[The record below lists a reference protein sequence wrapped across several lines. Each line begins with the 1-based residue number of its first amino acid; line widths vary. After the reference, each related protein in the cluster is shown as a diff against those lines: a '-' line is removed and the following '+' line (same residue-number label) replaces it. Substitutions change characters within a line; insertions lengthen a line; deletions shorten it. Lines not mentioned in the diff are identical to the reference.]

1 MKFFEKLKKI
11 RLNKK
16 RIFSLAFASF
26 LVLSIGKSSYAK
38 DKEELK
44 GKVVHSFTTKDK
56 PEEIIGKLKA
66 GKKYIIREKRAKEGY
81 EKADDYTFEVG
92 KDGKMQEIKIIDKKI
107 ERNVELTKQDTINLK
122 VVPGATVEFENVK
135 TKEKKTATT
144 DSEGKIKITLTYGDW
159 IYHETIAPEGYVKSD
174 KYGKIKVTENGVTI
188 EEVFWNE
195 PITSDYELTKQ
206 DTISKK
212 ALPGCEVQIKNKETG
227 EVVFKGV
234 TDENGKIKVKL
245 RYGKYI
251 LEEVLAPEGY
261 VKATKTLEI
270 NVTEHGAKIE
280 QVLYNDKIQTMP
292 KTNLNGGGMIFSIL
306 LFVSAVCL
314 VFVFLKKRKMKD
326 E

>member
-1 MKFFEKLKKI
+1 MKFFEKFKKI

-16 RIFSLAFASF
+16 KIFSLALASCI
-26 LVLSIGKSSYAK
+26 LLGIGENSYAK
-38 DKEELK
+38 EDKEVK
-44 GKVVHSFTTKDK
+44 GKVVHTFTTKDK

-81 EKADDYTFEVG
+81 EKADDYTFEVA
-92 KDGKMQEIKIIDKKI
+92 KDGKLQEIKIIDKKI

-122 VVPGATVEFENVK
+122 VVPGATVEFENAK

-144 DSEGKIKITLTYGDW
+144 DKDGKIKITLSYGEW

-195 PITSDYELTKQ
+195 PITADYILTKQ

-212 ALPGCEVQIKNKETG
+212 ALPGCEVVIKNAETG
-227 EVVFKGV
+227 EEVFRGK
-234 TDENGKIKVKL
+234 TDESGKIKVKL
-245 RYGKYI
+245 RYGKYV

-270 NVTEHGAKIE
+270 NVTENGAKIE
-280 QVLYNDKIQTMP
+280 QTLYNDKIQTIP
-292 KTNLNGGGMIFSIL
+292 KTNLASN
-306 LFVSAVCL
+306 FVMFIIATIGSLGFGLYC
-314 VFVFLKKRKMKD
+314 LKKKA
-326 E
+326 EEEN

>member
-1 MKFFEKLKKI
+1 MKFFKKI
-11 RLNKK
+11 KKISALALAGFIAFSSLN
-16 RIFSLAFASF
+16 LNTN
-26 LVLSIGKSSYAK
+26 YAEEK
-38 DKEELK
+38 AKE
-44 GKVVHSFTTKDK
+44 KVVHSFTTKDK

-92 KDGKMQEIKIIDKKI
+92 KDGKLQEIKIIDKKI

-122 VVPGATVEFENVK
+122 TIAGATVEFENVK
-135 TKEKKTATT
+135 TKEKKTSTT
-144 DSEGKIKITLTYGDW
+144 DSEGKIKITLSYGDW

-174 KYGKIKVTENGVTI
+174 KYGKLKVTENGITI

-195 PITSDYELTKQ
+195 PITSDYEMTKQ

-270 NVTEHGAKIE
+270 SVTEHGAKIE
-280 QVLYNDKIQTMP
+280 QTLYNDKIQTMP
-292 KTNLNGGGMIFSIL
+292 KTNLNGGGMLFNFML
-306 LFVSAVCL
+306 LVSGVGIGI
-314 VFVFLKKRKMKD
+314 VFLKKRKMKD